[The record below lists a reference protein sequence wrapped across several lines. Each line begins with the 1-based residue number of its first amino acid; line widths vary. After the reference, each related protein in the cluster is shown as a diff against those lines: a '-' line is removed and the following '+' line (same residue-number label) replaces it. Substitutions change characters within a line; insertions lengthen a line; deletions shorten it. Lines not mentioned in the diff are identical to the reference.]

1 MPTAT
6 LQPTLAGAGLGTIA
20 GTAATP
26 TTTMPLQQQQ
36 QQASKPQPLRRA
48 VYVHVSDL
56 LSAYNI
62 DHAKLEEEL
71 QRVKG
76 CAGASTTAGGVPTEL
91 DTNSNPKKL
100 QPPRG
105 GFNLCVYVRE
115 RVCVESKQPKRNW
128 KQRGGVHCFLLCI
141 SKNGFGFLPSIP
153 PLVYKV
159 CYACSLSCL
168 F

>member
-6 LQPTLAGAGLGTIA
+6 LQPTPAGGLGIES
-20 GTAATP
+20 
-26 TTTMPLQQQQ
+26 TMP
-36 QQASKPQPLRRA
+36 SKPQPLRRA

-71 QRVKG
+71 QRVKQG
-76 CAGASTTAGGVPTEL
+76 QTSAAASGAGASGGVPTEL

-105 GFNLCVYVRE
+105 GFNLCVYVHQRE
-115 RVCVESKQPKRNW
+115 WEDLGKGS
-128 KQRGGVHCFLLCI
+128 F
-141 SKNGFGFLPSIP
+141 SI
-153 PLVYKV
+153 
-159 CYACSLSCL
+159 CQTRMQ
-168 F
+168 

>member
-6 LQPTLAGAGLGTIA
+6 LQPTPAAGFEATSP
-20 GTAATP
+20 TA
-26 TTTMPLQQQQ
+26 TMPPQQSSS
-36 QQASKPQPLRRA
+36 AKPQPLRRA

-71 QRVKG
+71 QRVKAAN
-76 CAGASTTAGGVPTEL
+76 AGTAATTTAGGVPTEL

-105 GFNLCVYVRE
+105 GFNLCV
-115 RVCVESKQPKRNW
+115 
-128 KQRGGVHCFLLCI
+128 
-141 SKNGFGFLPSIP
+141 
-153 PLVYKV
+153 
-159 CYACSLSCL
+159 
-168 F
+168 